1 LYKDWTNTILVYTS
15 LIEKQAIN

>member
-1 LYKDWTNTILVYTS
+1 LYKDWTNAILVYTS